1 MVNSPYTS
9 SAEKEPWI
17 AVNLS
22 KLVPGLGQIYA
33 DRFQRGF
40 IIFLISF
47 VNTCITLASLCYSR
61 VSLVIGLILILFNF
75 GLWIWN
81 LFDAHQCLFQNTTE
95 AFKESRKQC
104 KNPWIAIFWSSFIP
118 GIGHFYL
125 KKPWIGVLLVILT
138 AFLFWIPIVG
148 ILWTCLV
155 IYLSYIGASDDRPR
169 IPNKFIQFIAIFFV
183 VTLLNVL
190 TPFLVRTYVAE
201 ARYMPSGSMEPTLQ
215 INDRLVINKVAYY
228 FDAPKRGNIIVFNP
242 TQILKEQGFHDA
254 FIKRVIGVPGDL
266 IALKDGRVYINN
278 QRLSEPYTNASP
290 TLIEPC
296 GGVATVEGQT
306 LPPPFLSVP
315 VTIPQN
321 NFLVLGDNRSN
332 SYDGRCWG
340 LVAQSEILGKATK
353 LYWPLSRL
361 GPVPEVTYPEL
372 PY

>member
-1 MVNSPYTS
+1 MANSPNTS

-22 KLVPGLGQIYA
+22 RLVPGLGQIYA

-47 VNTCITLASLCYSR
+47 VNTCITLASLCYSS
-61 VSLVIGLILILFNF
+61 VSLAIGLMLILFNF
-75 GLWIWN
+75 CFWIWN

-95 AFKESRKQC
+95 AFKESRKQR

-155 IYLSYIGASDDRPR
+155 IYLSYSGTSDDRPR
-169 IPNKFIQFIAIFFV
+169 IPKKILQFVAIFFV
-183 VTLLNVL
+183 LTLINFLA
-190 TPFLVRTYVAE
+190 PFLVRIYIAE
-201 ARYMPSGSMEPTLQ
+201 ARYMPSGSMEPAVQ
-215 INDRLVINKVAYY
+215 INDRLIFGKLAYY
-228 FDAPKRGNIIVFNP
+228 FNAPKRGDIILFNP
-242 TQILKEQGFHDA
+242 TQALKGQGFHDA
-254 FIKRVIGVPGDL
+254 FLQRVIGVPGDRVE
-266 IALKDGRVYINN
+266 LKDGNVYVNH
-278 QRLSEPYTNASP
+278 QRLSEPYTNGDP
-290 TLIEPC
+290 TLIESC
-296 GGVATVEGQT
+296 GGGSSIGGKT
-306 LPPPFLSVP
+306 LLPPFLLTP

-321 NFLVLGDNRSN
+321 KFLVLGDNRSN

-353 LYWPLSRL
+353 FYWPLSRL